1 MENNKNKNVIIT
13 GGSRGIGKAIARK
26 MLELGYNVFICGRN
40 KEELKKTKQEFILS
54 GEIDYF
60 VLDISDREAVKNF
73 TAQWNRPLFG
83 LINNAG
89 AWKEERIDE
98 PEKDVW
104 DEMINLNLAGLYFLT
119 KGLYSKITTPG
130 RIINISSQLGLN
142 GRAGFGPYSAAK
154 HGVNGLAKCWAEEL
168 GEKGITVNSIC
179 PGWVKTQSNIDEI
192 HVFAQAEGKTFNE
205 KFKEISDTCLMKRLI
220 EPEEVAN
227 LAAFLMSGE
236 ASGICG
242 KIYEIK

>member
-1 MENNKNKNVIIT
+1 MNNNKKNIIIT
-13 GGSRGIGKAIARK
+13 GGSRGIGKAIVKK
-26 MLELGYNVFICGRN
+26 MLEQGYNVFICGRN
-40 KEELKKTKQEFILS
+40 EEELKKTKQEFFLM

-60 VLDISDREAVKNF
+60 VLDISSRESVKNF
-73 TAQWNRPLFG
+73 AAQWDKPLYG

-98 PEKDVW
+98 PKKDIW

-119 KGLYSKITTPG
+119 KGLHMKITMPG
-130 RIINISSQLGLN
+130 RVINISSQLGLS

-154 HGVNGLAKCWAEEL
+154 HGVNGLTKCWAEEL

-192 HVFAQAEGKTFNE
+192 YLFAEAEGKTFEE
-205 KFKEISDTCLMKRLI
+205 KFKQISKTCLMKRFI

-227 LAAFLMSGE
+227 LAAFLMSEE

>member
-26 MLELGYNVFICGRN
+26 MLEQGYNVFICGRSEGN
-40 KEELKKTKQEFILS
+40 LEKTKREFFLM

-60 VLDISDREAVKNF
+60 ILDISNREAVKNF
-73 TAQWNRPLFG
+73 VAQWNRPLYG

-98 PEKDVW
+98 PEKDIW

-119 KGLYSKITTPG
+119 KGLYPKITMPG

-142 GRAGFGPYSAAK
+142 GRAGFGPYAAAK
-154 HGVNGLAKCWAEEL
+154 HGVNGLTKCWAEEL
-168 GEKGITVNSIC
+168 GGKGITVNSIC
-179 PGWVKTQSNIDEI
+179 PGWIKTKSNIDEI
-192 HVFAQAEGKTFNE
+192 HLFAQAEGKTFEE
-205 KFKEISDTCLMKRLI
+205 KFREISDTCLMKRFI

-227 LAAFLMSGE
+227 LAVFFMSEEG
-236 ASGICG
+236 SGICG

>member
-1 MENNKNKNVIIT
+1 MNNNKNKNIIVT
-13 GGSRGIGKAIARK
+13 GGSRGIGKTITK
-26 MLELGYNVFICGRN
+26 KLLESGYRVFICGRN
-40 KEELKKTKQEFILS
+40 EEELKKTKQEFFLM

-60 VLDISDREAVKNF
+60 VLDIANQEAVKKF
-73 TAQWNRPLFG
+73 TTNWDKSLYG

-98 PEKDVW
+98 QEKDVW
-104 DEMINLNLAGLYFLT
+104 NEMINLNLTGLYFLT
-119 KGLYSKITTPG
+119 KGLYSKINMPG

-154 HGVNGLAKCWAEEL
+154 HGVNGLTKCWAEEL
-168 GEKGITVNSIC
+168 GLKGITVNSIC

-192 HVFAQAEGKTFNE
+192 QIFAQNERKTFEE
-205 KFKEISDTCLMKRLI
+205 KFKEISDTCIMKRFI

-227 LAAFLMSGE
+227 LAVFLMSE
-236 ASGICG
+236 QSSGICG